1 MKRTVLASLILVAGL
16 VGPAIANDVPEFR
29 ALQQD
34 DGANGV
40 ERVNLPH
47 FERTYS
53 LTGTWQSVTW
63 TKSPFKVAAIELTL
77 GTGGS
82 STNVFR
88 LLRTRTTVYDG
99 VTNTWTAILLQQGWT
114 NATTVIIEPPS
125 FTIDKNDTVLLT
137 NTIAGLNVTIS
148 AGKR

>member
-1 MKRTVLASLILVAGL
+1 MNRILASLVLGSAL
-16 VGPAIANDVPEFR
+16 VGASIAQNIPEFR

-34 DGANGV
+34 DGVQGV
-40 ERVNLPH
+40 ERVNQPH

-77 GTGGS
+77 GTGGP

-99 VTNTWTAILLQQGWT
+99 VTNTWTAVLAQQGWT
-114 NATTVIIEPPS
+114 NATTVIIEPAS
-125 FTIDKNDTVLLT
+125 FTIDDNDVFLLT